1 MRKDWLITFRSITF
15 AQKAERQL
23 KKDGIAC
30 VIQKTP
36 KGLSERGCSY
46 SLRIP
51 ETEGTEAIFRLKQQQ
66 IPYGKLFCLSETGVW
81 EAKEK

>member
-1 MRKDWLITFRSITF
+1 MKKDWLITFRSITF

-30 VIQKTP
+30 LIQKTP

-51 ETEGTEAIFRLKQQQ
+51 QQEGMEAAFLLKQQQ
-66 IPYGKLFCLSETGVW
+66 IPYGKVFMLSDTGVW
-81 EAKEK
+81 EAREA